1 MNAVKIGTAK
11 GPGQHPHEFLFISPD
26 RDGCCKIAE
35 FVYYVLHDVE
45 GQRPVLGRI
54 VRRAPVRLFPD
65 SFMAS
70 PDVPPSEIA
79 ASLGYLDQEDELF
92 EITVAVMGHF
102 DPALNA
108 FVNPRV
114 LPRSG
119 SSIYLAPSEMLSNVL
134 SKRKVDERGSAHVGS
149 LLSRVSGEVPVALDV
164 NELTGTHLSII
175 AGTGSGKSYL
185 AGVTV
190 EELMKPH
197 NKACVL
203 IADPHGE
210 YETLVEMQNDARFV
224 EGDYRPKVK
233 VYKPHQVKVRVSNL
247 SLDDLRYLLPSL
259 GERMEWILTEAY
271 GKVQGA
277 EGSAYDR
284 KWTIGDL
291 KDAIQDINEE
301 HLRNNVDY
309 STSTHA
315 LLWRLKRQIETSPN
329 FHDNEHLDLNQ
340 LFRPGQCTVLQ
351 LNEIDQ
357 RDQQVIVATLLR
369 RLLKARMDT
378 EKGKTR
384 EDDET
389 HLPYPVFV
397 VLEEAHHF
405 APASA
410 DVVSTNILK
419 QVLSEGR
426 KFGVGIGLISQR
438 PGKLDQDVLSQCM
451 THFIMRIVNP
461 VDQAS
466 IASAVES
473 VGRDLLDELPA
484 LSKGQVVISGSALNT
499 PVICQTRTR
508 HTRHGGSSI
517 AAAEEWEKF
526 FVSQNG
532 HDRAIGAVDGRTRR
546 SQLYPSDDR

>member
-1 MNAVKIGTAK
+1 MEYIKIGTAK
-11 GPGQHPHEFLFISPD
+11 GPAEHPHQFLFITPD
-26 RDGCCKIAE
+26 DDGHCKIGE
-35 FVYYVLHDVE
+35 FVFYLLHGVE

-54 VRRAPVRLFPD
+54 VHRSPVRLFPD

-70 PDVPPSEIA
+70 PEVPPSDIA
-79 ASLGYLDQEDELF
+79 AAVGYVDDEDELF
-92 EITVAVMGHF
+92 EVTVAVMGHF
-102 DPALNA
+102 DPVLQA

-119 SSIYLAPSEMLSNVL
+119 SAIYLAPSDMLSRVL
-134 SKRKVDERGSAHVGS
+134 SKRRLHEAGSANVGW
-149 LLSRVSGEVPVALDV
+149 LLSRGQDDVPVVLDV
-164 NELTGTHLSII
+164 NEFASTHLSII

-185 AGVTV
+185 AGVTI
-190 EELMKPH
+190 EELMRPY

-210 YETLVEMQNDARFV
+210 YETLLDMTNNSRFT
-224 EGDYRPKVK
+224 ENGYRPHVSIR
-233 VYKPHQVKVRVSNL
+233 KPHQVKVRVSNL
-247 SLDDLRYLLPSL
+247 TLDDLRYLLPSL

-271 GKVQGA
+271 NRVQKSS
-277 EGSAYDR
+277 GSAYDGA
-284 KWTIGDL
+284 WTVNDLLNAIGDIDQEQ
-291 KDAIQDINEE
+291 KAND
-301 HLRNNVDY
+301 VDY
-309 STSTHA
+309 SSSVHGLRWRIERQ
-315 LLWRLKRQIETSPN
+315 LLNSPN
-329 FHDNEHLDLNQ
+329 FDDNEHLDLNV

-357 RDQQVIVATLLR
+357 RDQQVIMATLLR
-369 RLLKARMDT
+369 RVLKARMDT
-378 EKGKTR
+378 AKGKTA
-384 EDDET
+384 EGDERY
-389 HLPYPVFV
+389 LPYPVFV
-397 VLEEAHHF
+397 LLEEAHHF

-410 DVVSTNILK
+410 DAVSTNILK

-466 IASAVES
+466 VAGAVES

-484 LSKGQVVISGSALNT
+484 LSKGQVVIAGSSLNT

-508 HTRHGGSSI
+508 LTRHGGISVD
-517 AAAEEWEKF
+517 AVKEWEDYF
-526 FVSQNG
+526 
-532 HDRAIGAVDGRTRR
+532 HDRDARERDTGVIDASSRRHQIFRTME
-546 SQLYPSDDR
+546 